1 MDTRKIMHFLKGIA
15 ANNNREW
22 FQENKTEFEA
32 VKANF
37 EEGVDK
43 VIACLSTFDDE
54 VSHLTAKD
62 CTYRFTVMCAF
73 LLIKVLISVT
83 LELISVGME
92 RSRFG
97 VDIIF
102 ICSRETASLLWVV
115 TGFRRIS
122 LRRVAMRLWRILMNG
137 ERMLRIRTS

>member
-15 ANNNREW
+15 ANNNRQW

-54 VSHLTAKD
+54 VSHLTA
-62 CTYRFTVMCAF
+62 
-73 LLIKVLISVT
+73 S
-83 LELISVGME
+83 G
-92 RSRFG
+92 
-97 VDIIF
+97 
-102 ICSRETASLLWVV
+102 
-115 TGFRRIS
+115 
-122 LRRVAMRLWRILMNG
+122 RILYSSAAGKLPRCGGLLLASN
-137 ERMLRIRTS
+137 EYPYVVSQ

>member
-37 EEGVDK
+37 EEGIDK

-54 VSHLTAKD
+54 VSHLT
-62 CTYRFTVMCAF
+62 
-73 LLIKVLISVT
+73 
-83 LELISVGME
+83 ELISVGME
-92 RSRFG
+92 RRRFG
-97 VDIIF
+97 ADIIF
-102 ICSRETASLLWVV
+102 ICSRETASLRWVV
-115 TGFRRIS
+115 TGFRRIF
-122 LRRVAMRLWRILMNG
+122 LRHVAMRLWRILMNG

>member
-37 EEGVDK
+37 EEGIDK

-62 CTYRFTVMCAF
+62 CTYRFYRDAVSYTH
-73 LLIKVLISVT
+73 LT
-83 LELISVGME
+83 LP
-92 RSRFG
+92 
-97 VDIIF
+97 
-102 ICSRETASLLWVV
+102 TKA
-115 TGFRRIS
+115 
-122 LRRVAMRLWRILMNG
+122 
-137 ERMLRIRTS
+137 

>member
-15 ANNNREW
+15 ANNNRQW
-22 FQENKTEFEA
+22 FQENKTEFET

-62 CTYRFTVMCAF
+62 CTYRFYRDVRF
-73 LLIKVLISVT
+73 SPDKSPYK
-83 LELISVGME
+83 
-92 RSRFG
+92 RHFG
-97 VDIIF
+97 VDILF
-102 ICSRETASLLWVV
+102 SCSRETASLRWVV
-115 TGFRRIS
+115 TGFRRIF
-122 LRRVAMRLWRILMNG
+122 LRHVAMRLWRILMNG

>member
-37 EEGVDK
+37 EEGVDE

-62 CTYRFTVMCAF
+62 CTYRFY

-83 LELISVGME
+83 SELISVGME
-92 RSRFG
+92 RRRFG
-97 VDIIF
+97 ADIIF
-102 ICSRETASLLWVV
+102 ICSRETASLRWVV

-122 LRRVAMRLWRILMNG
+122 LRHVAMRLWRILMNG

>member
-1 MDTRKIMHFLKGIA
+1 MHFLKGIA

-37 EEGVDK
+37 EEGIDK

-62 CTYRFTVMCAF
+62 CTYRFYRDV
-73 LLIKVLISVT
+73 
-83 LELISVGME
+83 
-92 RSRFG
+92 RFSPDKSPYKRHFG
-97 VDIIF
+97 AYICGHGKKALRADIIF
-102 ICSRETASLLWVV
+102 ICSRETASLRWVV

-122 LRRVAMRLWRILMNG
+122 LLHVAMRLWRILMNG